1 MADWAESFNNWNY
14 DYLILPDLSDPV
26 LEQGCQWNSYADAE
40 STGSP
45 ATDENDGLEVETMY
59 VGLPI
64 ERLNLSLKINL
75 KRG

>member
-1 MADWAESFNNWNY
+1 MPMPS
-14 DYLILPDLSDPV
+14 P
-26 LEQGCQWNSYADAE
+26 
-40 STGSP
+40 TGNP